1 MVFTGTRNHGKR
13 DCSLPVM
20 LSGTSHH
27 YGSPSPYTLG
37 YTDRYTSAI
46 PILPYGQNASK
57 YRNINLFPIPRLRL
71 RARLRSTNPW
81 LTNIA
86 KEPLPLRR
94 HGFSPCYAATHSMI
108 LVGTRSTGPHGPA
121 SAQAPRPAT
130 KSHFCVPK
138 YRYPV

>member
-1 MVFTGTRNHGKR
+1 MKR
-13 DCSLPVM
+13 DCSLPVT
-20 LSGTSHH
+20 LSETSHH
-27 YGSPSPYTLG
+27 YGSSFPCTLG
-37 YTDRYTSAI
+37 QTDRFAHAI
-46 PILPYGQNASK
+46 PILHRRQRRPK
-57 YRNINLFPIPRLRL
+57 FRNINLIPIPAFRLRT
-71 RARLRSTNPW
+71 RLRSTNPW

-130 KSHFCVPK
+130 KLHYCIPK